1 MNRQSI
7 LAYLI
12 FFCSAVAAQPDAAEV
27 QITELPVGPEK
38 KGPELGEAPFTLEP
52 LEPEVRVEDFALQ
65 QPLVPEPTRE
75 PKKIVPRKRRTREPQ
90 AAAVSQAEKPVVMP
104 EPSQAPKKQKTE
116 AELPVAQPPVVPEA
130 KGPESIEP
138 APVPELTKEPKKI
151 VSRRRGIR
159 QPQAAVVSQ
168 AEKLVVTPEP
178 SQAQKKQKAEVE
190 LPVAQPP
197 VAPETKGPLLEPLE
211 EEHPLEDFAHEKPPT
226 KEEPIKKVATPR
238 KRRRKEPVEALL
250 AEQPRTPSQ
259 KREIEKAL
267 ETTITTEQT
276 KQEISD
282 TFKKQTKRDVIHLG
296 TYLEP
301 WKDADPNEMVEMNF
315 DNKELTELLKFLSD
329 SLDIT
334 FILDDDI
341 EPTRAEG
348 LQPLAGTRIT
358 FKSNVPLTLKQAWEY
373 GLTFIE
379 MAGFSVI
386 PATLPRTYRITA
398 NASKDKPS
406 ANREPLPTF
415 IGTDPALLPNNDTKI
430 RYVYF
435 AENAELP
442 TIIQI
447 IEALK
452 SGSSGPLID
461 VPPLR
466 AVIMTDKAA
475 NIRSILQI
483 LQEIDR
489 VTLPETLAIIRLKH
503 TDARQVRELY
513 HKLIGKDPQAPQFNP
528 FSRQRKST
536 STQYFTEATRVFEE
550 PYTNSLIVLG
560 TRENIKRFEDFIL
573 KYVDR
578 TLDIPFSPLHIIQ
591 LKYIDAASIAKILND
606 IILKFNSDPANVNA
620 ALVGGVR
627 DGNKFFR
634 PTVRI
639 TDEPSGNRLIINSDY
654 EEYLKLREIIEA
666 LDVEQPQVAIKVLI
680 LDVDLTDTETL
691 GTQLRNSVECCD
703 KTGGTTSLL
712 GKNVNFQTSNVG
724 PIVTRET
731 ITTAAGTMV
740 ANGSERLLGNLI
752 NLANQVSGVSPFA
765 AGTTLI
771 TLGKDIFGFWGLL
784 EALQTYT
791 RVSVVANP
799 FLVTTNKYKSEI
811 KVGETRRTTTALV
824 EGQREAQAQGDLS
837 ADLRVVITPQI
848 SYDDMVTL
856 NVYIEIGQFINAT
869 TQNRIIKKLSTEAL
883 LANKEVLALGG
894 LIQDS
899 VTETIN
905 KVPILG
911 DIPFVGWLFKSKTKT
926 ISRTSTL
933 ILIAPEIIKPYQPEV
948 AQAFTFS
955 KITDAKEVLYGMV
968 PASDRRDP
976 IYKWM
981 FKDHKDKETST
992 IDKFAAM
999 QQRYFDE
1006 SQRKPETVAMKAAQE
1021 SLLDE
1026 LPSDDTKQEV
1036 PA

>member
-1 MNRQSI
+1 MI
-7 LAYLI
+7 
-12 FFCSAVAAQPDAAEV
+12 
-27 QITELPVGPEK
+27 K
-38 KGPELGEAPFTLEP
+38 KPRRGRRR
-52 LEPEVRVEDFALQ
+52 EPE
-65 QPLVPEPTRE
+65 
-75 PKKIVPRKRRTREPQ
+75 
-90 AAAVSQAEKPVVMP
+90 S
-104 EPSQAPKKQKTE
+104 
-116 AELPVAQPPVVPEA
+116 
-130 KGPESIEP
+130 
-138 APVPELTKEPKKI
+138 
-151 VSRRRGIR
+151 
-159 QPQAAVVSQ
+159 
-168 AEKLVVTPEP
+168 
-178 SQAQKKQKAEVE
+178 
-190 LPVAQPP
+190 
-197 VAPETKGPLLEPLE
+197 
-211 EEHPLEDFAHEKPPT
+211 
-226 KEEPIKKVATPR
+226 
-238 KRRRKEPVEALL
+238 LL
-250 AEQPRTPSQ
+250 AEQPRSESE
-259 KREIEKAL
+259 KREVEEAL
-267 ETTITTEQT
+267 RKTITTEQT
-276 KQEISD
+276 KEEIAHA
-282 TFKKQTKRDVIHLG
+282 FKKQTGRDVIHLG

-315 DNKELTELLKFLSD
+315 DNKELTELLKFLSE

-348 LQPLAGTRIT
+348 LQPLGGTRIT
-358 FKSNVPLTLKQAWEY
+358 FKSNIPLTLKQAWEY

-386 PATLPRTYRITA
+386 PGTLPRTYRVTVS
-398 NASKDKPS
+398 ASKDKPS

-447 IEALK
+447 IESLK

-475 NIRSILQI
+475 NIKSIIQI

-513 HKLIGKDPQAPQFNP
+513 HKLIGKDPQSPAFNP
-528 FSRQRKST
+528 FSRQRKSPT
-536 STQYFTEATRVFEE
+536 TQYFSEATRVFEE

-606 IILKFNSDPANVNA
+606 IITKFNSDPANVNA

-654 EEYLKLREIIEA
+654 EEYLKLQEIIDK

-691 GTQLRNSVECCD
+691 GVQLRNSVGCCD
-703 KTGGTTSLL
+703 GTGGTTSLL
-712 GKNVNFQTSNVG
+712 GKNVNFQTSTVG

-731 ITTAAGTMV
+731 IGTSV
-740 ANGSERLLGNLI
+740 ANGAERLLGNLI

-765 AGTTLI
+765 VGTTLV

-784 EALQTYT
+784 EALETYT

-856 NVYIEIGQFINAT
+856 SVYVEIGQFINAT

-899 VTETIN
+899 VTETIY

-926 ISRTSTL
+926 ITRTSTV

-955 KITDAKEVLYGMV
+955 KIADSKDVLYGMV

-976 IYKWM
+976 IYKWI
-981 FKDHKDKETST
+981 FKDHKDRETSS

-999 QQRYFDE
+999 QQRYIDE
-1006 SQRKPETVAMKAAQE
+1006 SQRKPEMVAMKPATS

-1026 LPSDDTKQEV
+1026 LPSDDTKQGV